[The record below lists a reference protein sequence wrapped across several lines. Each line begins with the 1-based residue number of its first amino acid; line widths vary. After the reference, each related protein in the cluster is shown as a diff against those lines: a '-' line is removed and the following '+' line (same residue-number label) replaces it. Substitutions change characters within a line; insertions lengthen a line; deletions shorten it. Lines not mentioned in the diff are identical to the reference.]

1 MNTSGIE
8 ILSGQDSA
16 EQRNIS
22 ALQLRD
28 RNALN
33 FGLVLFKD
41 RDELFVA
48 RILFANALFFRKGN
62 IRNAAVLRFA
72 AVFHNEMD
80 TIADNDSHR
89 IDPRTPARR
98 DGGLPCPA
106 QASAAQWL
114 KSSSMAAGISS
125 APTPPTRTSDHGMAE
140 RKAACRASVP
150 AKSTRQ
156 RT

>member
-1 MNTSGIE
+1 MRSPSGIE
-8 ILSGQDSA
+8 ILSGQDNA

-48 RILFANALFFRKGN
+48 RISFANALFVRKGN

-89 IDPRTPARR
+89 IDPRISASLT
-98 DGGLPCPA
+98 DGGLPYA
-106 QASAAQWL
+106 LTVEGIFWL
-114 KSSSMAAGISS
+114 YGSEESEKVRYLG
-125 APTPPTRTSDHGMAE
+125 G
-140 RKAACRASVP
+140 
-150 AKSTRQ
+150 
-156 RT
+156 

>member
-33 FGLVLFKD
+33 FGLVFFKD

-48 RILFANALFFRKGN
+48 RILFANALFVRKGN

-89 IDPRTPARR
+89 IDPRISASLT

-114 KSSSMAAGISS
+114 KPSSMAAGIFFFVLFVGLGVDFGARSS
-125 APTPPTRTSDHGMAE
+125 GKRHPVFRT
-140 RKAACRASVP
+140 AS
-150 AKSTRQ
+150 ASIA
-156 RT
+156 

>member
-8 ILSGQDSA
+8 ILSRQHNA

-48 RILFANALFFRKGN
+48 RILLRMRSLFVRAISETRQFC
-62 IRNAAVLRFA
+62 
-72 AVFHNEMD
+72 
-80 TIADNDSHR
+80 
-89 IDPRTPARR
+89 
-98 DGGLPCPA
+98 GLPPYSTTKWTQSPITTA
-106 QASAAQWL
+106 IGL
-114 KSSSMAAGISS
+114 IPGYL
-125 APTPPTRTSDHGMAE
+125 
-140 RKAACRASVP
+140 RA
-150 AKSTRQ
+150 
-156 RT
+156 

>member
-1 MNTSGIE
+1 MSASGIQ
-8 ILSGQDSA
+8 ILSGQDNA

-48 RILFANALFFRKGN
+48 RISFANALFVRKGN
-62 IRNAAVLRFA
+62 IRNAALLRFA
-72 AVFHNEMD
+72 AVFHNQID

-89 IDPRTPARR
+89 TDPRQPSSLT
-98 DGGLPCPA
+98 DG
-106 QASAAQWL
+106 
-114 KSSSMAAGISS
+114 
-125 APTPPTRTSDHGMAE
+125 
-140 RKAACRASVP
+140 
-150 AKSTRQ
+150 
-156 RT
+156 

>member
-8 ILSGQDSA
+8 ILSGQDNA

-41 RDELFVA
+41 CDELFVA
-48 RILFANALFFRKGN
+48 RILFANALFVRKGN
-62 IRNAAVLRFA
+62 IRNAALLRFA

-89 IDPRTPARR
+89 IDPRTPASLKRW
-98 DGGLPCPA
+98 
-106 QASAAQWL
+106 WL
-114 KSSSMAAGISS
+114 AM
-125 APTPPTRTSDHGMAE
+125 PRTSECGTMAE
-140 RKAACRASVP
+140 TLLNGGWHFVGADATNANF
-150 AKSTRQ
+150 
-156 RT
+156 

>member
-1 MNTSGIE
+1 VACWVRAGEGGMNTSGIE
-8 ILSGQDSA
+8 ILSGQDNA

-48 RILFANALFFRKGN
+48 RILFANALFVRKGN
-62 IRNAAVLRFA
+62 IRNAALLRFA

-89 IDPRTPARR
+89 IDPRTSASLI

-106 QASAAQWL
+106 QAS
-114 KSSSMAAGISS
+114 G
-125 APTPPTRTSDHGMAE
+125 TMAE
-140 RKAACRASVP
+140 AFLNGGWHFVGADATN
-150 AKSTRQ
+150 ANF
-156 RT
+156 

>member
-1 MNTSGIE
+1 MNTSGID
-8 ILSGQDSA
+8 ILSGQDNA

-41 RDELFVA
+41 CDELFVA
-48 RILFANALFFRKGN
+48 RILFCNALFVRKGN
-62 IRNAAVLRFA
+62 IRNTALLGFA

-89 IDPRTPARR
+89 IDPRTSASLT
-98 DGGLPCPA
+98 DGGLPFPA
-106 QASAAQWL
+106 QARAAQWL
-114 KSSSMAAGISS
+114 NLPVAGG
-125 APTPPTRTSDHGMAE
+125 TEWTRD
-140 RKAACRASVP
+140 RAQP
-150 AKSTRQ
+150 
-156 RT
+156 

>member
-8 ILSGQDSA
+8 ILSGQDNA

-48 RILFANALFFRKGN
+48 RVMFANALFVRKGN
-62 IRNAAVLRFA
+62 IRNAGSLRFA

-80 TIADNDSHR
+80 VIA
-89 IDPRTPARR
+89 
-98 DGGLPCPA
+98 
-106 QASAAQWL
+106 ASNNHENGPQT
-114 KSSSMAAGISS
+114 G
-125 APTPPTRTSDHGMAE
+125 
-140 RKAACRASVP
+140 
-150 AKSTRQ
+150 
-156 RT
+156 